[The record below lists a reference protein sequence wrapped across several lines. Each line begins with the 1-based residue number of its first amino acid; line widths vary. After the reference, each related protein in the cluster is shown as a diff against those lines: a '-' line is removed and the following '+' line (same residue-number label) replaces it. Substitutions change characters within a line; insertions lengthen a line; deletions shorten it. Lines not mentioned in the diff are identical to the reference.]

1 MEFNPKK
8 CPKCK
13 GRSTFHIADRV
24 AFAGDKSHFSLGWLS
39 DSAKME
45 GLRVHGSTDN
55 LVALISKANSRISSS
70 VRTAKS
76 RGIKIMMPEDFE
88 IEIKKVCD
96 GNVSTF
102 RNPTFKSRL
111 KDGGRIFAWGLDT
124 EQEKLLAKFIKR
136 NNMKKT
142 EIRKE
147 TLSASITT
155 TIFLKTPEA
164 KILKAL
170 GVPVYDFSRIADQLE
185 N

>member
-1 MEFNPKK
+1 
-8 CPKCK
+8 
-13 GRSTFHIADRV
+13 
-24 AFAGDKSHFSLGWLS
+24 
-39 DSAKME
+39 
-45 GLRVHGSTDN
+45 
-55 LVALISKANSRISSS
+55 
-70 VRTAKS
+70 
-76 RGIKIMMPEDFE
+76 MMPEDFE